1 MTPFNNHLL
10 KHGVLW
16 VEDQKSKVTIALIT
30 ALFSS
35 MKKSRLISVLSVVM
49 VMMMIDGDR

>member
-1 MTPFNNHLL
+1 
-10 KHGVLW
+10 
-16 VEDQKSKVTIALIT
+16 VTIALIT

>member
-1 MTPFNNHLL
+1 
-10 KHGVLW
+10 VA
-16 VEDQKSKVTIALIT
+16 IALIA

-35 MKKSRLISVLSVVM
+35 VKKRRLISVLSVVI